1 MKYKLDVNA
10 QLSYELLKSL
20 GKKDRA
26 DQILMGIPVDSDDEE
41 ELNEEEEEEEEDLPV
56 ED

>member
-1 MKYKLDVNA
+1 MSSSRV
-10 QLSYELLKSL
+10 L

-56 ED
+56 EDGDLS